1 MTSAT
6 DLSPFLGAWV
16 GREHIAVAG
25 SSRAAEAEAGFTF
38 SEVAGIGVFVEYI
51 QRRPDQTLSGRG
63 IIAGDGWWWFDTA
76 GARPAEPGAARIVD
90 GVLVLDRRTPSTRTV
105 IRLSIQDGVLVQ
117 MLDAATPPSGPL
129 QPAVRGSY
137 ARG

>member
-1 MTSAT
+1 M
-6 DLSPFLGAWV
+6 SPFLGTWV

-25 SSRAAEAEAGFTF
+25 SSSAAEAEASFVLT
-38 SEVAGIGVFVEYI
+38 EIPGIGVLVEYA
-51 QRRPDQTLSGRG
+51 QRRLDQSVTGRG

-76 GARPAEPGAARIVD
+76 GARPSEPGTARVVD
-90 GVLVLDRRTPSTRTV
+90 GVLVLDRRTASTRTV
-105 IRLSIQDGVLVQ
+105 VRLSLHDDVLVQ
-117 MLDAATPPSGPL
+117 MLDAATPAGGPL